1 MNAQANP
8 GLVVWMRNPFV
19 PSDRQVLE
27 VFGSP
32 TIAQWLEAGC
42 IVLDQPT
49 LILRNGHP
57 VLMHERAGLHKT
69 PICGHTTARS
79 EADKRLWHK
88 RWRASERDQI
98 SKVGAD
104 TDHVAGHR
112 NAVSSTCDMAK
123 DGKAW
128 FDLSHQREIAER
140 IAARHARLL
149 PERKPFRR
157 GC

>member
-32 TIAQWLEAGC
+32 TIAQWLEAGG

-57 VLMHERAGLHKT
+57 VLMNERAVT
-69 PICGHTTARS
+69 PIHQGDVVA
-79 EADKRLWHK
+79 L
-88 RWRASERDQI
+88 
-98 SKVGAD
+98 
-104 TDHVAGHR
+104 VAGLGLVVNFFAIFFYLNNSFWHM
-112 NAVSSTCDMAK
+112 DI
-123 DGKAW
+123 
-128 FDLSHQREIAER
+128 Q
-140 IAARHARLL
+140 AAII
-149 PERKPFRR
+149 K
-157 GC
+157 G